1 MSIAPAKILDYLRAL
16 DGATPSLWLTGGVA
30 VDFLVGRWTRP
41 HKDLDLVAFS
51 ASRTTLQSELT
62 KRGFALVQD
71 GAWTT
76 RWAFAGGGAA
86 DADIEIVF
94 IESAEPRTGVLVI
107 PDVDNAGGHAGR
119 YLLLPGSLNPDR
131 FATLDGVRF
140 RVCSA
145 EGEWLSRVTSG
156 DLIPGRTMEPKIG
169 HDLELLESLVPE
181 ARRGELLAQARRR
194 QNER

>member
-1 MSIAPAKILDYLRAL
+1 MTIAPARILDSLRAL
-16 DGATPSLWLTGGVA
+16 DGVTPSLWLTGGVA

-41 HKDLDLVAFS
+41 HKDLDLVAF
-51 ASRTTLQSELT
+51 APSRTTLQAELT
-62 KRGFALVQD
+62 KRGFTLVQD

-76 RWAFAGGGAA
+76 RWTFAGNGAA

-94 IESAEPRTGVLVI
+94 IEPTEPRTGVLVI
-107 PDVDNAGGHAGR
+107 PNDDSAGGRAGR
-119 YLLLPGSLNPDR
+119 YPLLPDSLDPDR
-131 FATLDGVRF
+131 FAILAGVRF

-145 EGEWLSRVTSG
+145 ESEWLSRVTSE
-156 DLIPGRTMEPKIG
+156 DLVPGRIMEPKIR

-181 ARRGELLAQARRR
+181 ARREKLLAQAHRR

>member
-1 MSIAPAKILDYLRAL
+1 MAVAPTKILGYLRAL
-16 DGATPSLWLTGGVA
+16 DGVTSSLWLTGGVA

-41 HKDLDLVAFS
+41 HKDLDLVAF
-51 ASRTTLQSELT
+51 APSRATLQAELIQ
-62 KRGFALVQD
+62 RGFALVQD

-76 RWAFAGGGAA
+76 RWTFAGDDAA

-94 IESAEPRTGVLVI
+94 IESAEPQTGVLVI
-107 PDVDNAGGHAGR
+107 PNDDNAGARAGR
-119 YLLLPGSLNPDR
+119 YPLLPDSLDPDR
-131 FATLDGVRF
+131 FVTLDGVRF

-156 DLIPGRTMEPKIG
+156 DLIPGRTMESKIG

-181 ARRGELLAQARRR
+181 ARRDELLAQARRH